1 LYSLFGR
8 LGSGYISDKLGKYNS
23 FIVAC
28 YTAGILILAMWIPA
42 TGVPVTVAFTVLFGL
57 FSGAYISLMAALVA
71 QISPPEEL
79 GYRNG
84 LTFFGSA
91 IGGLITSPIA
101 GAILEGPGSW
111 VGLKVFAGVM
121 MIGGTTGILAARILK
136 AGPSPRAIF

>member
-1 LYSLFGR
+1 
-8 LGSGYISDKLGKYNS
+8 
-23 FIVAC
+23 
-28 YTAGILILAMWIPA
+28 MWIPA
-42 TGVPVTVAFTVLFGL
+42 VNTTTIIIFAVLFGL

-71 QISPPEEL
+71 QISPAHEL

-84 LTFFGSA
+84 LVFFGSA

-121 MIGGTTGILAARILK
+121 MVSGTTGILIARLFKTGLNLK
-136 AGPSPRAIF
+136 VVF